1 MLTRPGDLARSRW
14 FAFLAAL
21 SAAALGYAAHHPP
34 GPLAVP
40 LLAPL
45 VLAVAAFLQIPP
57 GIPPRVIAVRPGSYA
72 VHPMTLEHTRFAA
85 ELHHAALPHGFFAQL
100 GTRFLRGYYR
110 VFVAS
115 PYAIALVADSDEQ
128 PLGMVVGAAQ
138 PAAHMRWVLRHQGWR
153 LAALGAA
160 ALAGRP
166 LLAARFVRTRVARY
180 ARAWVRARRGAE
192 APQPADAR
200 ATAFLSHVA
209 VLDGARGTG
218 VGSALVAAFAE
229 RARAD
234 GAERV
239 TLTTLD
245 GPDGAAAFYRREG
258 WSPAGTTTGADGQ
271 RSLAFSLELAPD
283 A

>member
-1 MLTRPGDLARSRW
+1 M
-14 FAFLAAL
+14 
-21 SAAALGYAAHHPP
+21 LGYAAHHPP
-34 GPLAVP
+34 APLALP

-45 VLAVAAFLQIPP
+45 ALAVAAAVQMPP
-57 GIPPRVIAVRPGSYA
+57 AAPPRVIAVRPGSYA
-72 VHPMTLEHTRFAA
+72 VHPMTLEHTHFAA
-85 ELHHAALPHGFFAQL
+85 ELHRAALPHGFFAKL

-110 VFVAS
+110 AFVAS
-115 PYAIALVADSDEQ
+115 PYAIALVVDSDEQ

-153 LAALGAA
+153 LALLGAT
-160 ALAGRP
+160 ALAARP
-166 LLAARFVRTRVARY
+166 LLAARFVRTRVGRY
-180 ARAWVRARRGAE
+180 ARAWMRARRGAP

-200 ATAFLSHVA
+200 PTAFLSHVA

-218 VGSALVAAFAE
+218 IGGALVAAFAE
-229 RARAD
+229 RARAA

-245 GPDGAAAFYRREG
+245 GPQGAAAFYRREG

-271 RSLAFSLELAPD
+271 RSLAFSLDLAAD